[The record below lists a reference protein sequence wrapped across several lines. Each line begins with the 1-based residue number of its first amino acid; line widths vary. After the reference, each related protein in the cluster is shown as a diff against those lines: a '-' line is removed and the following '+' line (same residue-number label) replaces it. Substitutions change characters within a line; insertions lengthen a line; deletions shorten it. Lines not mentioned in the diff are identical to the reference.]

1 MHSLPGVIERG
12 KATILLDVNS
22 YVAKYMDEMGCS
34 FEQACDELGI
44 EQSQVFNRQSSDE
57 MY

>member
-1 MHSLPGVIERG
+1 MMDFSNSPI
-12 KATILLDVNS
+12 DVNS

-44 EQSQVFNRQSSDE
+44 EQSQVFNRQSNDE
-57 MY
+57 FY

>member
-1 MHSLPGVIERG
+1 MDFTYSQI
-12 KATILLDVNS
+12 DVNS

-34 FEQACDELGI
+34 FEEACTDLGI
-44 EQSQVFNRQSSDE
+44 DQTQVFSQVSNKS

>member
-1 MHSLPGVIERG
+1 MDFSNSPID
-12 KATILLDVNS
+12 INS

-34 FEQACDELGI
+34 FEQACEDLGI
-44 EQSQVFNRQSSDE
+44 DQSRVFARHSRDE